1 MAEVQETDVNAYVV
15 DVQEAEAAL
24 VQAEGNLAAA
34 KRSLAEKRGDVE
46 EAEPEDQEVVEVKKS
61 KKDKK

>member
-34 KRSLAEKRGDVE
+34 KQRLAEKRGDVE
-46 EAEPEDQEVVEVKKS
+46 EVSEDQETVEVKKS
-61 KKDKK
+61 KKGKK

>member
-34 KRSLAEKRGDVE
+34 KRSLAEKRGEAE
-46 EAEPEDQEVVEVKKS
+46 EASEDQEIVKVKKS
-61 KKDKK
+61 KKGKK